1 VTTWYG
7 VFGPRG
13 IPADVVAKLNKV
25 LNESI
30 RDPAVAERLVKA
42 GVTVQGSTP
51 DAFGKFMA
59 DELTRWNKVR
69 EAAGIPQ
76 Q

>member
-1 VTTWYG
+1 
-7 VFGPRG
+7 
-13 IPADVVAKLNKV
+13 
-25 LNESI
+25 
-30 RDPAVAERLVKA
+30 
-42 GVTVQGSTP
+42 VQGSTP